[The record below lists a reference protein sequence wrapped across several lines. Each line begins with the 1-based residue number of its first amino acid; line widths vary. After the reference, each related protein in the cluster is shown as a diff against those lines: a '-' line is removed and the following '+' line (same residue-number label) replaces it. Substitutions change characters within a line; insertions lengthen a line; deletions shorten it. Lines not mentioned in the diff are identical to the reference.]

1 MSRLKLEEPERD
13 SLPHPGTSWDM
24 PYSGTYLPHSSP
36 MPFNYTNETTCY
48 SLTRDGSGSGMRL
61 RELYS
66 TTFCEYFDDNF
77 FHVYLQVVV
86 VQALM

>member
-1 MSRLKLEEPERD
+1 MSRLKLDEPERD

-48 SLTRDGSGSGMRL
+48 SLTRDGSGSG
-61 RELYS
+61 
-66 TTFCEYFDDNF
+66 TFDFPI
-77 FHVYLQVVV
+77 V
-86 VQALM
+86 